1 VNLDHGL
8 LFAGYMPHL
17 EGTKHAMPKPL
28 GIALPKRSPAGSSES
43 RHGVDMSRRKLR
55 AIETYH
61 RVHPVTTVG
70 AEFGWARVVAVG
82 TTDSRGR
89 EMIAV
94 QCKTCLKHAWVRTTK
109 DLERISD
116 VLDMVAAIETARD
129 DLDSDSISA
138 LLDFAGVIEK
148 KTIAIGNLRSIVRE
162 AYLARLRQEA
172 R

>member
-1 VNLDHGL
+1 
-8 LFAGYMPHL
+8 
-17 EGTKHAMPKPL
+17 
-28 GIALPKRSPAGSSES
+28 
-43 RHGVDMSRRKLR
+43 MSQL
-55 AIETYH
+55 T
-61 RVHPVTTVG
+61 
-70 AEFGWARVVAVG
+70 
-82 TTDSRGR
+82 S
-89 EMIAV
+89 
-94 QCKTCLKHAWVRTTK
+94 K